1 MKGQKSPLV
10 VLYRSKTLLNS
21 RLGSWH
27 KALPGANSLALTS
40 RTPELSYNCNAKLI
54 LVKKS
59 LCLRVQRFIPKGS
72 GIQQPGKRGVFKNPY
87 SKNTNHTSHFGR
99 GKLYPNN
106 MGTYGKFIK
115 SWTQFWME
123 CANSGSLGKWSEP
136 RRSGKHA
143 GVASWDNF
151 TQVKG
156 PFT

>member
-1 MKGQKSPLV
+1 MELDSGISRLISTDTTSFHNMDKYMKGQKSPLV

-87 SKNTNHTSHFGR
+87 SKNTNRTSYFGR
-99 GKLYPNN
+99 GN
-106 MGTYGKFIK
+106 
-115 SWTQFWME
+115 
-123 CANSGSLGKWSEP
+123 CAPTIWVPIESL
-136 RRSGKHA
+136 
-143 GVASWDNF
+143 
-151 TQVKG
+151 
-156 PFT
+156 